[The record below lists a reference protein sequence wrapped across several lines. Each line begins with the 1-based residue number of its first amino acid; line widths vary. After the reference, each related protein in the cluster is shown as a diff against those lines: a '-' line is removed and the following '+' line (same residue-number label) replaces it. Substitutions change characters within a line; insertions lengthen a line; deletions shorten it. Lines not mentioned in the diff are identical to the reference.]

1 MYLRHDIIHTM
12 FPYLTKK
19 NVVIIHKGVE
29 LRMPLILR
37 WKHVQ
42 SHMSRAELLENS
54 FRVESCCQVFFNQ

>member
-54 FRVESCCQVFFNQ
+54 FQS